1 MEEGTIKKESILNN
15 GWAFLQGFDTGRYG
29 ELSFATN
36 LYNEEQEE
44 FQYWQEGFELGLRN
58 RLGVK
63 A

>member
-1 MEEGTIKKESILNN
+1 MEERTINKAVILNN
-15 GWAFLQGFDTGRYG
+15 GWAFLQGFDKGRYG

-36 LYNEEQEE
+36 LYREEEEE